1 MNVGDDKPT
10 ATNADFTLIPNGID
24 SVLYINRPQIMEV
37 MKRKKIPHPAGED
50 SFEDVKFTIGIWTD
64 KTDTADTELYSLRV
78 HEANIANYDIE
89 EGVDFDIIE
98 LNTDQKVLCKPT
110 RTGETF
116 RCLFMEKILNKK
128 WIY

>member
-1 MNVGDDKPT
+1 M
-10 ATNADFTLIPNGID
+10 
-24 SVLYINRPQIMEV
+24 
-37 MKRKKIPHPAGED
+37 
-50 SFEDVKFTIGIWTD
+50 KFTIGIWTD

-116 RCLFMEKILNKK
+116 RCLFMVIYDEEDIKQKMDLLVYARSTFRGDTTEIYASFIESEIYDEYDFESLKK
-128 WIY
+128 KFPHMNLLIIIQ